1 MSADSISIQVASPA
15 PPTGFRELWRQLP
28 DRGVLLCLL
37 GAWTVLFHFL
47 GTSTFGYVKTH
58 SMFGWWYWVY
68 TRGAVDESG
77 NLQLSKL
84 LNGEEWHGAIIPLVV
99 LALLWRRRDEW
110 RTLPKRV
117 WWPALGLF
125 LAAVLMHVV
134 GYLVQQ
140 ERVAVAAYFVG
151 IYGLTCLVW
160 GPGWARLA
168 LFPFI
173 LFVFCVPLGQAGSEI
188 VTFPLRLLA
197 TQLTAVFSHTILGIN
212 VVRTGTQLFNPTG
225 AYNYEVAA
233 ACGGLRSL
241 TVVVAFSVIMGYVT
255 FQSMWRRLGLVA
267 AAAPLAVA
275 ANVVRLTMIILA
287 AEVFGQDWGN
297 FVHENWFFSLVPY
310 VVAFG
315 GLFLLTH
322 WMRENRPPKAP
333 REALVL
339 GGAKQGL

>member
-1 MSADSISIQVASPA
+1 MSADSSSVQAATPASN
-15 PPTGFRELWRQLP
+15 TGFQDVWGQLP
-28 DRGVLLCLL
+28 DRGVLLALL
-37 GAWTVLFHFL
+37 AAWTALFHFL

-68 TRGAVDESG
+68 TRAAQDADG
-77 NLQLSKL
+77 NVHLSRL
-84 LNGEEWHGAIIPLVV
+84 SNIEEWHGAIIPIVV
-99 LALLWRRRDEW
+99 LALLWRRREELM
-110 RTLPKRV
+110 TMPKRV
-117 WWPALGLF
+117 WWPALALF
-125 LAAVLMHVV
+125 LGAALMHVV

-140 ERVAVAAYFVG
+140 ERVAIAAYFFGVF
-151 IYGLTCLVW
+151 GLTSLVW

-168 LFPFI
+168 MFPFL
-173 LFVFCVPLGQAGSEI
+173 LFFFCVPLGQGGSEVI
-188 VTFPLRLLA
+188 TFPLRLLA
-197 TQLTAVFSHTILGIN
+197 TQLTSVFSHTILGIN
-212 VVRTGTQLFNPTG
+212 VVRSGTQLFNPTG

-233 ACGGLRSL
+233 ACGGMRSL

-255 FQSMWRRLGLVA
+255 FRSTWRRLALVA
-267 AAAPLAVA
+267 AAVPLAVT

-322 WMRENRPPKAP
+322 WMREDKPPRAP
-333 REALVL
+333 RDPLVME
-339 GGAKQGL
+339 GAK